1 MYLFF
6 WYKLLPL
13 ERNFSILLDSGL
25 IIFQDYHEDA
35 LKVLPH
41 WRSLIP
47 HSFGDL
53 PALILKEHTDHNGE
67 NINFKK
73 IYSLYCVSVSLFP
86 CVFWQKI
93 QLLAKSCMW
102 LLFCQT
108 IKPVLLKILSL
119 SLSFSL
125 FSLLVYLDFAFSMCS
140 SRLRYERILI
150 SITVWFLCQKFK
162 NVLQN
167 LQLCVQLY
175 SQHILKFQHWIFHFF
190 LMSFVLVPINL
201 KLYTFILPQNS
212 HPWGLFLVGNL
223 GISTSQ
229 NASTNFLI
237 SSLPTSNT

>member
-1 MYLFF
+1 MVKISILKKSTLCTVCLFPYFPVCSDKKYNYLRRAACGFCF
-6 WYKLLPL
+6 AKLL
-13 ERNFSILLDSGL
+13 NQS
-25 IIFQDYHEDA
+25 Y
-35 LKVLPH
+35 LK
-41 WRSLIP
+41 
-47 HSFGDL
+47 F
-53 PALILKEHTDHNGE
+53 
-67 NINFKK
+67 
-73 IYSLYCVSVSLFP
+73 
-86 CVFWQKI
+86 
-93 QLLAKSCMW
+93 
-102 LLFCQT
+102 
-108 IKPVLLKILSL
+108 SL